1 MLSFIKTSSA
11 GLLLRS
17 ISMLSKFL
25 IIIYI
30 AKYFSTSDL
39 GIFGLFNSAVI
50 MAMYLLG
57 FEFYNF
63 STREILAV
71 PEGRIAVLIRNQ
83 FIAFGFT
90 YLVILPVFIPVL
102 YGQFLPLQYLFW
114 FYIILITEHISIEF
128 YRLFTVLSRPVFA
141 NFIFF
146 IKTGSWSLALIAL
159 WLWGID
165 SAKNL
170 QTIWLAWS
178 GGSLLACLLSVL
190 YMYHLKIRLFS
201 RDPIDWSWLKRGF
214 KTSIPFLIV
223 ALSLRLI
230 EQSGRF
236 FLDIWTSKSLVGIYT
251 FFWNIAN
258 MLNVIIF
265 TGIIMILFPR
275 LVESFKKE
283 QHTEFAATMRQFKKM
298 VLWSSLFL
306 ALLLLLFIKPLL
318 GFLGKSEFV
327 PHLYT
332 YYILILAFVILNV
345 SYLPHYILYVQD
357 ADKVIMGCTL
367 SGAIVN
373 IAGNFLLIPHFGMIG
388 AAVSI
393 LVSYLVILS
402 LKYYCVQFEK
412 AGNS

>member
-1 MLSFIKTSSA
+1 MLSFIKTSFA

-17 ISMLSKFL
+17 LSMLSKFL
-25 IIIYI
+25 IIVYI
-30 AKYFSTSDL
+30 ARYFATADL

-71 PEGRIAVLIRNQ
+71 PADKVAVLIRNQ

-90 YLVILPVFIPVL
+90 YLVILPVLIPVL
-102 YGQFLPLQYLFW
+102 YGHFLPLQYLFW
-114 FYIILITEHISIEF
+114 FYFILITEHISIEF

-146 IKTGSWSLALIAL
+146 IKTGSWSLALIVL
-159 WLWGID
+159 WLCGIE

-170 QTIWLAWS
+170 HSIWLAWS

-190 YMYHLKIRLFS
+190 YMQHLKIHMFTL
-201 RDPIDWSWLKRGF
+201 DPIDWSWLKQGF
-214 KTSIPFLIV
+214 KISIPFLIV

-275 LVESFKKE
+275 LVESSKKG
-283 QHTEFAATMRQFKKM
+283 QRSEFTATMRQFNKM

-306 ALLLLLFIKPLL
+306 ACLLLLFIKPLL
-318 GFLGKSEFV
+318 GFLGKSEFF

-332 YYILILAFVILNV
+332 YYILILAFVILNI

-357 ADKVIMGCTL
+357 ADKAIMGCTL
-367 SGAIVN
+367 SGAVIN
-373 IAGNFLLIPHFGMIG
+373 IAGNFILIPHFGMMG
-388 AAVSI
+388 AAISI
-393 LVSYLVILS
+393 LLSYLVILG
-402 LKYYCVQFEK
+402 LKYFYVQFKK

>member
-17 ISMLSKFL
+17 LSMLSKFL
-25 IIIYI
+25 IVVYI
-30 AKYFSTSDL
+30 AKYFSTADL

-50 MAMYLLG
+50 LAMYLLG

-63 STREILAV
+63 NTREILAAHTD
-71 PEGRIAVLIRNQ
+71 RIAVLVRNQ

-90 YLVILPVFIPVL
+90 YLLFLPVMIPIL
-102 YGQFLPLQYLFW
+102 YGKFLPLQYVFW

-128 YRLFTVLSRPVFA
+128 YRLFIILSRPVFA

-159 WLWGID
+159 WLFGID
-165 SAKNL
+165 STKNL
-170 QTIWLAWS
+170 HFIWLAWS
-178 GGSLLACLLSVL
+178 GGSFLACLLSIF
-190 YMYHLKIRLFS
+190 YMYHLKIHIFT
-201 RDPIDWSWLKRGF
+201 RDPIDWTWIKQGF
-214 KTSIPFLIV
+214 KISLPFLVV
-223 ALSLRLI
+223 AISLRLI

-265 TGIIMILFPR
+265 TGIIMILYPK
-275 LVESFKKE
+275 LVESFKKD
-283 QHTEFAATMRQFKKM
+283 QRSEFETTLHQFKKM

-318 GFLGKSEFV
+318 GFLGKSEFF

-332 YYILILAFVILNV
+332 FYILILAFVLLNI

-357 ADKVIMGCTL
+357 ADKVIMWCTL
-367 SGAIVN
+367 LGAIVN
-373 IAGNFLLIPHFGMIG
+373 LAGNFLLIPHLGMIG
-388 AAVSI
+388 AAISI
-393 LVSYLVILS
+393 LLSYLVILG
-402 LKYYCVQFEK
+402 LKYYYVRFK
-412 AGNS
+412 KVGNS